1 LKRQQI
7 EIEAD
12 LQDLVP
18 NFLEHKR
25 ADIGIIRVAIDHKD
39 YEAVSQ
45 IGHKMK
51 GEGGSFGFDAVT
63 VMGAALEQA
72 AFHQDLA
79 SLNHTLEELVSYLDS
94 IDVVYV

>member
-1 LKRQQI
+1 MKRQQI

-25 ADIGIIRVAIDHKD
+25 ADLGTIRTAIDQKD
-39 YEAVSQ
+39 YATISQ

-63 VMGAALEQA
+63 SMGATLEQA
-72 AFHQDLA
+72 ALHQDLA
-79 SLNHTLEELVSYLDS
+79 SLNHTLEEFVAYLDS
-94 IDVVYV
+94 IDVVYI

>member
-25 ADIGIIRVAIDHKD
+25 SDIGFIRLAIDQRD
-39 YEAVSQ
+39 FQAVSE

-72 AFHQDLA
+72 ALHQDVA
-79 SLNHTLEELVSYLDS
+79 SLNHTLEELAEYLES
-94 IDVVYV
+94 IDVVYI

>member
-72 AFHQDLA
+72 ALHQDLA

>member
-12 LQDLVP
+12 LRDLVP

-25 ADIGIIRVAIDHKD
+25 SDIGVIRVAIGQKD
-39 YEAVSQ
+39 YQAVGQ

-72 AFHQDLA
+72 ALRQDLA
-79 SLNHTLEELVSYLDS
+79 SLNHTLEELAAYLDS